1 MRLDTSQYIPVNFT
15 KSADDLEGGSNVQ
28 NMVIGALFLAVLYQ
42 LFKGKRGGASTGRKV
57 KGKKDAGKPD
67 DKKGGFF
74 GGGGGMNDMFGMSK
88 SNAK

>member
-1 MRLDTSQYIPVNFT
+1 MRLETSQWIPVNFT
-15 KSADDLEGGSNVQ
+15 KSADDLSGGSNLQ

-42 LFKGKRGGASTGRKV
+42 LFKGKGNSASTGRKV
-57 KGKKDAGKPD
+57 KKDAGKTD

-74 GGGGGMNDMFGMSK
+74 GGGGMNDMFGMSK